1 MAKIFSQSSHS
12 DPEVSGEES
21 DKQNQESVEIANP
34 ISNNLKSLKMKY
46 YILILFLITTICFAQ
61 KTTIYC
67 IGDSTMANKKDP
79 ERNPEHG
86 WAQVLQPF
94 FTHNIVVENKAVN
107 GRSTKSFINEK
118 RWDSIYKKLNKG
130 DYVLIEFGHNDEK
143 IEDSTRYTNPHTSY
157 RYNLIRFVKETRAKG
172 ATPILLTSI
181 ARRNFNEK
189 GVLVPTHGEYPLE
202 TRLVAQE
209 YKVPFIDLEYFTE
222 LLEQSY
228 GPEKSKQLHLHFK
241 AGENPY
247 YDKDKADDTHLSLL
261 GATKIATMVINQ
273 LKILQDPAIEKLKK
287 SIK

>member
-1 MAKIFSQSSHS
+1 MKLHLLI
-12 DPEVSGEES
+12 
-21 DKQNQESVEIANP
+21 ICL
-34 ISNNLKSLKMKY
+34 IS
-46 YILILFLITTICFAQ
+46 TACFAQ
-61 KTTIYC
+61 KTTIYT

-94 FTHNIVVENKAVN
+94 FKENIIVENKAVN

-130 DYVLIEFGHNDEK
+130 DYVFIEFGHNDEK
-143 IEDSTRYTNPHTSY
+143 IEDSTRYTNPHTAY
-157 RYNLIRFVKETRAKG
+157 RYNLIRFVKDSRVKG
-172 ATPILLTSI
+172 AIPILLTPI

-189 GVLVPTHGEYPLE
+189 AALVPTHGDYPLE

-209 YKVPFIDLEYFTE
+209 YKVPFIDLEYYTE

-228 GPEKSKQLHLHFK
+228 GPEKSKQLHLYFK

-247 YDKDKADDTHLSLL
+247 YDKDKTDDTHLSLL
-261 GATKIATMVINQ
+261 GATKIAQIVIDQ
-273 LKILQDPAIEKLKK
+273 IKLLEDTSLEKLKK
-287 SIK
+287 AIKK